1 MVEMRTE
8 KKRDGKERKCEDC
21 LETWETEFNA
31 WLEVAHENQVRKG
44 EFLLRE
50 K

>member
-8 KKRDGKERKCEDC
+8 KKSDGKERKCEDC

-31 WLEVAHENQVRKG
+31 
-44 EFLLRE
+44 
-50 K
+50 